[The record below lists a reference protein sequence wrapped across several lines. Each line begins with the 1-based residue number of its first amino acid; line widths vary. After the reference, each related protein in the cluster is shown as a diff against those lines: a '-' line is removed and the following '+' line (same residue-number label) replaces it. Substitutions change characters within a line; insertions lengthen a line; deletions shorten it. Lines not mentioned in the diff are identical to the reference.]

1 MFQLKTFLRYLVKYK
16 LYTAVTIFG
25 FAISLT
31 FIILL
36 TVYIQN
42 ELKVDDFH
50 VNKERI
56 FRIEDG
62 EYTDFSPPIAED
74 IKNSTPEIE
83 DFTRVLDDSG
93 IITTVSDQKF
103 KVDFLGVDTSFFK
116 IFSFSLV
123 EGDSTD
129 VLLSSNSIVISRSL
143 ATKLF
148 GTNSAMGQEVVIDK
162 KHKFMVTGIMDDFP
176 LNTHFKKTDAFINFK
191 AFNDV
196 YDFGDILNSYGFGAI
211 SIYYLAKPNTD
222 LPSKASGVYETYK
235 KHFEEQGYSKNFMFT
250 PLEDL
255 YFSQKQGHGTKNN
268 SKSFI
273 TVLSV
278 IVLLILILA
287 VSNYVNLT
295 MAQSTLRGREVA
307 IKKLLG
313 GTKRGLFSQF
323 IKESILICFIAIVL
337 SLLLAK
343 LAEPGFNSLLDT
355 ELNLDDNI
363 TFLNVPVL
371 IGVFCLIGI
380 VSGLLPAIKITS
392 FKPLE
397 VVKGSFRTKSKGIY
411 SKVFITFQYTV
422 TIALLAC
429 SWLVMKQ
436 TNFLRSHDLGFSK
449 DNLVHIEYLGSNEQK
464 KTIKNALQKLPG
476 VQDVSITWGSPL
488 DGGSNLSF
496 DFKGKEISFQEF
508 AVDSSFFNVFNLQI
522 KPTDN
527 AYSKDGVY
535 INETA
540 LKILEFESKPTAFMP
555 YDTAFP
561 ILGVVN
567 DFNFNELS
575 QSIGPIVLFQQK
587 KDSYTSNIFLKISG
601 SNPFET
607 ISKIKS
613 AYAPLIE
620 NAPFDVVF
628 VDDAINEWYI
638 KEEKTGKI
646 IGYFTLLSFVISFMG
661 ILAMSIFFMQQRR
674 KEISIRK
681 VNGATI
687 TQILSLLNKDFVKW
701 VGLAFIIAVPIA
713 WYAMSKWLEGFAYKT
728 TMSWW
733 IFALAGFAALAIALL
748 TVSWQSFRA
757 AVANPVESLRD
768 E

>member
-1 MFQLKTFLRYLVKYK
+1 MLQLKTFFRYLFKNK

-31 FIILL
+31 FILL
-36 TVYIQN
+36 ITVYIQN

-62 EYTDFSPPIAED
+62 EYADFSPPIAEE

-103 KVDFLGVDTSFFK
+103 KVDFLGVDASFFK
-116 IFSFSLV
+116 IFTFPLV
-123 EGDSTD
+123 EGDSTE
-129 VLLSSNSIVISRSL
+129 VLISTNSIVISRSL

-148 GTNSAMGQEVVIDK
+148 GTDTALGQEVVIDK

-176 LNTHFKKTDAFINFK
+176 LNTHFKKADALINFK

-196 YDFGDILNSYGFGAI
+196 YDFGDILHSYGFGAI

-222 LPSKASGVYETYK
+222 LASKGPEVYRTYK
-235 KHFEEQGYSKNFMFT
+235 KHFEEQGYSKNIMFT

-255 YFSQKQGHGTKNN
+255 YFSQKPGHGTKNN

-278 IVLLILILA
+278 IVLLILVLA
-287 VSNYVNLT
+287 ISNYVNLT
-295 MAQSTLRGREVA
+295 LAQSTFRGREVA

-323 IKESILICFIAIVL
+323 IKESILICFIAVVL

-343 LAEPGFNSLLDT
+343 LAESGFDSLLDT
-355 ELNLDDNI
+355 ELNLNENI
-363 TFLNVPVL
+363 TFLNLPLL
-371 IGVFCLIGI
+371 IGGFCLIGI
-380 VSGLLPAIKITS
+380 FSGLLPALKIAS

-397 VVKGSFRTKSKGIY
+397 VVKGTLRTKSKGVY

-429 SWLVMKQ
+429 SWLVLKQ
-436 TNFLRSHDLGFSK
+436 TNFLRSHDLGFRK
-449 DNLVHIEYLGSNEQK
+449 DNIIHMDYLGSNGQK
-464 KTIKNALQKLPG
+464 ETIKNALQKLPG

-488 DGGSNLSF
+488 DGGSNMSF

-508 AVDSSFFNVFNLQI
+508 AVDSSFFKVFDLQI
-522 KPTDN
+522 EPTAN
-527 AYSKDGVY
+527 AFSKDGVY

-540 LKILEFESKPTAFMP
+540 LKTLEFESGPNAFKP
-555 YDTAFP
+555 YDTSYP

-575 QSIGPIVLFQQK
+575 QNIGPIVLFQQQ

-601 SNPFET
+601 ADSFGT
-607 ISKIKS
+607 ISKVKS
-613 AYAPLIE
+613 AYAALVD
-620 NAPFDVVF
+620 NVPFEVVF
-628 VDDAINEWYI
+628 VDDAINAWYI
-638 KEEKTGKI
+638 KEEKTAKI
-646 IGYFTLLSFVISFMG
+646 IGYFTLLSFIISFMG

-687 TQILSLLNKDFVKW
+687 SQILSLLNKDFLKW
-701 VGLAFIIAVPIA
+701 VMLAFLIAVPIS
-713 WYAMSKWLEGFAYKT
+713 WYAINQWLQNFAYKT
-728 TMSWW
+728 TISWW
-733 IFALAGFAALAIALL
+733 IFALAGITALTIAAL
-748 TVSWQSFRA
+748 TVSWQSLR
-757 AVANPVESLRD
+757 VARENPINSLRD